1 MMGLCIELNDDLR
14 SDPKFTYT
22 RTEIHTVAEKFDT
35 VRIVHI
41 HFVIVLRRSD
51 KRKSGVEISPEQL
64 SVALTEIERLAKL
77 TGGTLRVVGWYHS
90 HPHITVRPS
99 HVDVHTQAM

>member
-1 MMGLCIELNDDLR
+1 
-14 SDPKFTYT
+14 
-22 RTEIHTVAEKFDT
+22 
-35 VRIVHI
+35 
-41 HFVIVLRRSD
+41 
-51 KRKSGVEISPEQL
+51 VEISPEQL